1 MKYYSMDEA
10 RLLNHNGQIKAVS
23 PTNVTTLY
31 TRKKKSAIKTAT
43 VTIVPEVES
52 KVTSKFSKER
62 LVACIDINFVSDQ
75 DDAGLFDSF
84 ASNIAESTYDGMNV
98 DNVIKENCSHL
109 TKEQQKDLRELLLQH
124 EKLFDGTLRTYTDKK
139 MDIEL
144 LPEASAVYRRPY
156 SVPQLHME
164 VFRKELQRLCDIGV
178 LKRCGPSEW
187 GLPSFIIP
195 KKDGKVRWVSD
206 LRELNKAIKPVNYTL
221 PIISDIVRKRQ
232 GYKYMTKLDLSMMFY
247 AIELTDRAKEL
258 CVISTH
264 FGNFQYEGAKTLKMK
279 FGHHGANHPVKDL
292 DTGRVAITSQNH
304 GFAVDAKTLP
314 NDLRVT
320 HVSLFDGSLQGLA
333 WKDKPAFCFQ
343 GHPEA
348 SPGPHDIAY
357 LFDRFIH
364 LMNTA
369 GKGAQ

>member
-1 MKYYSMDEA
+1 MPRHPVRHYQASLTSNNSIDPAWSKCRSGRLQHMKYYSMDEA

-144 LPEASAVYRRPY
+144 LPEASAVWRCL
-156 SVPQLHME
+156 STA
-164 VFRKELQRLCDIGV
+164 V
-178 LKRCGPSEW
+178 LRSSTTYG
-187 GLPSFIIP
+187 SF
-195 KKDGKVRWVSD
+195 S
-206 LRELNKAIKPVNYTL
+206 
-221 PIISDIVRKRQ
+221 
-232 GYKYMTKLDLSMMFY
+232 
-247 AIELTDRAKEL
+247 
-258 CVISTH
+258 
-264 FGNFQYEGAKTLKMK
+264 
-279 FGHHGANHPVKDL
+279 
-292 DTGRVAITSQNH
+292 
-304 GFAVDAKTLP
+304 
-314 NDLRVT
+314 
-320 HVSLFDGSLQGLA
+320 
-333 WKDKPAFCFQ
+333 
-343 GHPEA
+343 
-348 SPGPHDIAY
+348 
-357 LFDRFIH
+357 
-364 LMNTA
+364 
-369 GKGAQ
+369 